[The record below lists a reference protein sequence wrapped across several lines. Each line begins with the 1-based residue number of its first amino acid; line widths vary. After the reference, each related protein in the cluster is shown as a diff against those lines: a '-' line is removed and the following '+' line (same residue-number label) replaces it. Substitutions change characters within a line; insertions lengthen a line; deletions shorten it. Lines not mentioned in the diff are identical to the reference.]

1 MKISPLFMI
10 VIWPMVYDA
19 QADSTPLPWFGDTGV
34 VVHEWKYPAGF
45 AHGIVVDGSVA
56 GNVYYATPYAHL
68 PHLQSASNW
77 LKYPSLLHGAT
88 EIAVAGRI
96 QLVTDWWQV
105 LDHPLRYEP
114 FGGGSIIFN
123 ATFISSY
130 ILNATTIF
138 ADAVV
143 TEPTAMWFDGDHS
156 LRTIYLREPAYEGT
170 LKITAITSPRI
181 SHLVEL
187 QKDNHYVEITQPG
200 LLGARA
206 HIIAVSPM
214 EKWWKRVKFKFE
226 YVPVR

>member
-1 MKISPLFMI
+1 MDMHKRWCRWYGIWISTLFLL
-10 VIWPMVYDA
+10 
-19 QADSTPLPWFGDTGV
+19 LPCGV
-34 VVHEWKYPAGF
+34 WAEEPDPEEYLPEHVEVREVFPAG
-45 AHGIVVDGSVA
+45 
-56 GNVYYATPYAHL
+56 
-68 PHLQSASNW
+68 
-77 LKYPSLLHGAT
+77 
-88 EIAVAGRI
+88 
-96 QLVTDWWQV
+96 V
-105 LDHPLRYEP
+105 LDEWWSRVSRTLILHVTPAHQFLPNPAIHHPWE
-114 FGGGSIIFN
+114 IIRVRDSGFWIRN
-123 ATFISSY
+123 ATLPKWEPWPPVHAGLVFSATTINATTINST

-138 ADAVV
+138 ADAVI